1 MSDIT
6 TLRSI
11 ARDMFIKI
19 DPKARVRGNTVL
31 DEYINRWYMQV
42 QKDGWNNRREQQA
55 EWSLVTDTNTN
66 SYSLPSDFLKFS
78 VVSCEDNEIYPIERS
93 SVLKANQINAEGKP
107 IRYYIYGNNLG
118 FYPKPQ
124 SSYNILYFY
133 NKKLTKITE
142 SQPSELPDEF
152 DFAICL
158 YASYLA
164 CMSVEKREK
173 AADVLWEYTNN
184 ISTLLTQYILTSD
197 NYTYW
202 LDRWMDYLPT
212 AKSL

>member
-19 DPKARVRGNTVL
+19 DPKARVRWNTIL

-55 EWSLVTDTNTN
+55 EWSLVTNTNTN
-66 SYSLPSDFLKFS
+66 SYSLPSDFLKFT
-78 VVSCEDNEIYPIERS
+78 VVSCEDNQIDPIERS
-93 SVLKANQINAEGKP
+93 EILKANQINAQGKP
-107 IRYYIYGNNLG
+107 IRYYVYGNNLW
-118 FYPKPQ
+118 FYPIPQ
-124 SSYNILYFY
+124 SSYNIVYFY
-133 NKKLTKITE
+133 NKKLPKITDTQ
-142 SQPSELPDEF
+142 SSELPDEF

-173 AADVLWEYTNN
+173 AADILWEYWNT

-197 NYTYW
+197 TYTYW
-202 LDRWMDYLPT
+202 LDRWMNYLPT